1 MQLFIVIALLL
12 YASKTGGLNGV
23 KPLVDT
29 LGDEQLKKAYDDAR
43 KLSAVAGEIDTV
55 MTAVRKFSEG
65 GDADPLATVV
75 NAFAAGAG
83 ENPTGEREGGGANKR
98 SQGFRGGQSVGEAE
112 SDVPPR
118 GFGQSEGAGGQS
130 GPLAPIATVADD
142 GVLTALSRYIAVGD

>member
-43 KLSAVAGEIDTV
+43 KLSEVAGEIDTV

-83 ENPTGEREGGGANKR
+83 ENLTGEREDGGANKR
-98 SQGFRGGQSVGEAE
+98 SQGFRGGQSGGEAE
-112 SDVPPR
+112 SGVPPR
-118 GFGQSEGAGGQS
+118 GFGQSEGTGGQS